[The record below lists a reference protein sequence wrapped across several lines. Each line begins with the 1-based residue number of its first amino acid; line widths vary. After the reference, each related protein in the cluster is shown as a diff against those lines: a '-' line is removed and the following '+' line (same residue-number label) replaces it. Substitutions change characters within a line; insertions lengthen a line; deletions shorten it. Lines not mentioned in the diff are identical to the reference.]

1 MGEWRQTTLGALCEA
16 VVDCEHKTAPI
27 DRAGQYFAVGTPAM
41 QGNMIDYAEA
51 RRVSATTFEAWT
63 RRLRPRFGDLLLARE
78 APVGPVVRIPREENV
93 APGQRTVLLRPA
105 TGTDSRFLYYLLT
118 SGPVQAQMA
127 SMAEGSTVRHLNVA
141 DVRVL
146 AISAPTERSEQRAIA
161 DVLGALDD
169 KIAANTRLAV
179 AAEDLALVLA
189 ATATGGMRL
198 RDLASDTRAMV
209 APDALDVSSVD
220 LYSLPAYD
228 TGRTPEHVAPD
239 TIKSGK
245 FALSGPSVLIS
256 KLNPR
261 IPRIWQVSDVGDA
274 PALASTE
281 FVVLVPAGTSSAV
294 LWALAMQPWVSESLQ
309 SQVAGTS
316 GSHQRVKPADVLA
329 TRVADPAT
337 LSAAAHTQIE
347 SCAARAQA
355 ARIESSRLAATRDA
369 LLPALMSG
377 ALRVRD
383 AERIASDLT

>member
-1 MGEWRQTTLGALCEA
+1 MGEWPVGVLKDLGCVVMGQSPPAATVNRVANGVPLLNGPTEFGQRHPLPEQWTVSPSRLAPAGATLFCVRGSTTGRMNIADQPYAIGRGLAAIMGSRPEETPFLRWAL
-16 VVDCEHKTAPI
+16 TW
-27 DRAGQYFAVGTPAM
+27 
-41 QGNMIDYAEA
+41 
-51 RRVSATTFEAWT
+51 S
-63 RRLRPRFGDLLLARE
+63 LPRLLASVTGSVFPSLARPQIE
-78 APVGPVVRIPREENV
+78 DAAIPI
-93 APGQRTVLLRPA
+93 PPPTQR
-105 TGTDSRFLYYLLT
+105 
-118 SGPVQAQMA
+118 M
-127 SMAEGSTVRHLNVA
+127 
-141 DVRVL
+141 
-146 AISAPTERSEQRAIA
+146 AIA
-161 DVLGALDD
+161 EVLGALDN
-169 KIAANTRLAV
+169 KIAANSRLAV

-198 RDLASDTRAMV
+198 RDLASYTRVMV

-228 TGRTPEHVAPD
+228 AGRTPEHVAPD

-281 FVVLVPAGTSSAV
+281 FVVLVPASASSAV

-347 SCAARAQA
+347 SCATRAQA

-383 AERIASDLT
+383 AEWAVSDQT